1 MIVSLS
7 LILQG
12 RRPKSLAF
20 ILSAIFVF
28 SVGAVARAQ
37 TPANLNYEG
46 ETVTAIDLASRPES
60 DVEFL
65 RSLIIQQPGQPY
77 SNAKVQQSIAA
88 LQATGEFTAVRVQV
102 SPVNGGLRLIFV
114 MEPAYYLGLVRFPG
128 ATPTFNYTRLLQVVS
143 FPEGAP
149 FFREEMANATGALQ
163 TFLRREGFFVA
174 QVKPRT
180 EIDREHKLVNPVFE
194 ITLNRRAKVGA
205 IDFEGLSQAEVQ
217 QERAALSSF
226 WTHFEK
232 GRLKEGTTFSA
243 ERIQAAVTRIRN
255 TLAAN
260 GRLAQEVSLTSTNY
274 SPTANRVDLL
284 FHVKLGPS
292 LTVQIEGAH
301 IFKRT
306 LKKLTP
312 IYQESSY
319 DSDLLAESRMDL
331 ASYFQSRGYFDVQVA
346 SKVQQM
352 PDKIAVIFD
361 IQKGSK
367 HRVSKVAFT
376 GNQAIG
382 NSVLRAAVV
391 VKPKQWFFSRG
402 KYSEP
407 LLRASAGKIENMYRV
422 LGFPDVKVATRVQDL
437 ERNVNITFEI
447 TEGQRAVVHN
457 FQIVGGTG
465 LDTGKLPAHALR
477 LGLGKPYSPELEL
490 EDRNDIL
497 AYYLDLGFLNAQL
510 KSTATPFDGDKDRV
524 DVVYQIQRGPQTR
537 IQDVLYLGNVRT
549 KTNLI
554 AHTAALAPEMPLSES
569 KMLEAESNLY
579 NLGIFDWTSVGPRR
593 AEEITSQLL
602 GDVDPPSAPAPS
614 DGGAPDP
621 AAGNSAQGTSASS
634 VSAQQSPLGQN
645 QSAPRSQEIDAEQIQ
660 DVLVKIHES
669 QRNSIDYGGG
679 LELVSRGGTPP
690 GGAIVVPGLAPIPV
704 GSNFTTS
711 EQRFWSPI
719 GTFSYTLRNLRGRG
733 ETFTASILGSRLDNR
748 ATLTYGVPR
757 LWSTNWSSLLST
769 SAERSTLNPIFAD
782 TFTLGSFQV
791 QRPLNPRRTQTFIL
805 RYQFQHTVLS
815 DLLIPALVPQ
825 RDQNIRLSTLSVSY
839 IHDTR
844 DKPLDAH
851 HGVYQALNFGVTP
864 AALGASA
871 SFVKFLGQAAYY
883 VPITTHIT
891 WANNVR
897 LGFAKT
903 IFSSFVPLSEEFFSG
918 GSDTLRGFPID
929 GAGPQRP
936 VVACG
941 NSSDAATCTTISV
954 PVGGNMLMVLNSELR
969 FPIPL
974 NLPSVGKNLGGT
986 IFYDGGNVYS
996 NINLPLLWREYTN
1009 SVGVGVTYQ
1018 TPVGPVRFDIGHL
1031 LNPIAGISSVQFF
1044 LTLGQAF

>member
-1 MIVSLS
+1 MIVFLS

-12 RRPKSLAF
+12 QRPKSLTF
-20 ILSAIFVF
+20 ILSAIFMF
-28 SVGAVARAQ
+28 SAGAAARAQ
-37 TPANLNYEG
+37 TPTNLNYEG
-46 ETVTAIDLASRPES
+46 ETVTAIDLASRPEA

-88 LQATGEFTAVRVQV
+88 LQATGEFTALKLQV
-102 SPVNGGLRLIFV
+102 SPANGGLRLIFV
-114 MEPAYYLGLVRFPG
+114 MEPAYYLGLVQFPG

-143 FPEGAP
+143 FPEGSP

-205 IDFEGLSQAEVQ
+205 IDFEGLSPAEAQ
-217 QERAALSSF
+217 EERAALSSF
-226 WTHFEK
+226 WTHLEK
-232 GRLKEGTTFSA
+232 GRLKDGTTFTA
-243 ERIQAAVTRIRN
+243 ERIQAAVNRIRN
-255 TLAAN
+255 TLAGSN
-260 GRLAQEVSLTSTNY
+260 RLAQEVSLASANY
-274 SPTANRVDLL
+274 SPTTNRVDLL

-301 IFKRT
+301 ISKRT
-306 LKKLTP
+306 LKKIIP

-331 ASYFQSRGYFDVQVA
+331 ASYFQSKGYFEVQVA

-361 IQKGSK
+361 VQKGSK

-382 NSVLRAAVV
+382 NAALRAAVV
-391 VKPKQWFFSRG
+391 VKPKQWLFSRG
-402 KYSEP
+402 KYSET
-407 LLRASAGKIENMYRV
+407 LLRASSGKIENMYRV
-422 LGFPDVKVATRVQDL
+422 MGFSDVKVATRVQDL
-437 ERNVNITFEI
+437 EPNVNITFEI
-447 TEGQRAVVHN
+447 TEGKRAIVHN
-457 FQIVGGTG
+457 FQIVGGVG
-465 LDTGKLPAHALR
+465 LDTSKLPAHVLR
-477 LGLGKPYSPELEL
+477 LGAGKPYSPELEL

-510 KSTATPFDGDKDRV
+510 KSTATPFNGDKDRV

-537 IQDVLYLGNVRT
+537 IQDVVYLGNVRT

-554 AHTAALAPEMPLSES
+554 AHTTALTPEMPLSES
-569 KMLEAESNLY
+569 KMLAAESNLY
-579 NLGIFDWTSVGPRR
+579 NLAIFDWTSVGPRR
-593 AEEITSQLL
+593 AEDVTSQLVN
-602 GDVDPPSAPAPS
+602 DVDPPEDPAPS
-614 DGGAPDP
+614 DGGAAGLTARNP
-621 AAGNSAQGTSASS
+621 AEGLSVNSESGQESVPAQS
-634 VSAQQSPLGQN
+634 
-645 QSAPRSQEIDAEQIQ
+645 QSAPRTQESDAEQSQ
-660 DVLVKIHES
+660 EVLVKIHES
-669 QRNSIDYGGG
+669 QRNTIDYGGG

-719 GTFSYTLRNLRGRG
+719 GTFTYTLRNLRGRG
-733 ETFTASILGSRLDNR
+733 ETLTASILGSRLDNR
-748 ATLTYGVPR
+748 ATLTYGIPR
-757 LWSTNWSSLLST
+757 LWSTNWGSLLSA
-769 SAERSTLNPIFAD
+769 SAERSTVNPIFAD

-791 QRPLNPRRTQTFIL
+791 QRTLNPQRTQTLIL

-825 RDQNIRLSTLSVSY
+825 QDQNIRLSTLSVSY

-851 HGVYQALNFGVTP
+851 HGVYQTLNFGVTP

-871 SFVKFLGQAAYY
+871 SFVKFLGQSAYY
-883 VPITTHIT
+883 FPVTTHIT
-891 WANNVR
+891 WANNLR
-897 LGFAKT
+897 LGFAKP

-941 NSSDAATCTTISV
+941 NPSDPATCTTISV

>member
-1 MIVSLS
+1 MIVFLS

-12 RRPKSLAF
+12 QRPKSLTF
-20 ILSAIFVF
+20 ILSAIFMF
-28 SVGAVARAQ
+28 SAGAAARAQ
-37 TPANLNYEG
+37 TPTNLNYEG
-46 ETVTAIDLASRPES
+46 ETVTAIDLASRPEA

-88 LQATGEFTAVRVQV
+88 LQATGEFTALKLQV
-102 SPVNGGLRLIFV
+102 SPANGGLRLIFV
-114 MEPAYYLGLVRFPG
+114 MEPAYYLGLVQFPG

-143 FPEGAP
+143 FPEGSP

-205 IDFEGLSQAEVQ
+205 IDFEGLSPAEAQ
-217 QERAALSSF
+217 EERAALSSF
-226 WTHFEK
+226 WTHLEK
-232 GRLKEGTTFSA
+232 GRLKDGTTFTA
-243 ERIQAAVTRIRN
+243 ERIQAAVNRIRN
-255 TLAAN
+255 TLAGSN
-260 GRLAQEVSLTSTNY
+260 RLAQEVSLASANY
-274 SPTANRVDLL
+274 SPTTNRVDLL

-301 IFKRT
+301 ISKRT
-306 LKKLTP
+306 LKKIIP

-331 ASYFQSRGYFDVQVA
+331 ASYFQSKGYFEVQVA

-361 IQKGSK
+361 VQKGSK

-382 NSVLRAAVV
+382 NAALRAAVV
-391 VKPKQWFFSRG
+391 VKPKQWLFSRG
-402 KYSEP
+402 KYSET
-407 LLRASAGKIENMYRV
+407 LLRASSGKIENMYRV
-422 LGFPDVKVATRVQDL
+422 MGFSDVKVATRVQDL
-437 ERNVNITFEI
+437 EPNVNITFEI
-447 TEGQRAVVHN
+447 TEGKRAIVHN
-457 FQIVGGTG
+457 FQIVGGVG
-465 LDTGKLPAHALR
+465 LDTSKLPAHVLR
-477 LGLGKPYSPELEL
+477 LGAGKPYSPELEL

-510 KSTATPFDGDKDRV
+510 KSTATPFNGDKDRV

-537 IQDVLYLGNVRT
+537 IQDVVYLGNVRT

-554 AHTAALAPEMPLSES
+554 AHTTALTPEMPLSES
-569 KMLEAESNLY
+569 KMLAAESNLY
-579 NLGIFDWTSVGPRR
+579 NLAIFDWTSVGPRR
-593 AEEITSQLL
+593 AEDVTSQLVN
-602 GDVDPPSAPAPS
+602 DVDPPEDPAPS
-614 DGGAPDP
+614 DGGAAGLTARNP
-621 AAGNSAQGTSASS
+621 AEGLSVNSESGQESVPAQS
-634 VSAQQSPLGQN
+634 
-645 QSAPRSQEIDAEQIQ
+645 QSAPRTQESDAEQSQ
-660 DVLVKIHES
+660 EVLVKIHES
-669 QRNSIDYGGG
+669 QRNTIDYGGG

-719 GTFSYTLRNLRGRG
+719 GTFTYTLRNLRGRG
-733 ETFTASILGSRLDNR
+733 ETLTASILGSRLDNR
-748 ATLTYGVPR
+748 ATLTYGIPR
-757 LWSTNWSSLLST
+757 LWSTNWGSLLSA
-769 SAERSTLNPIFAD
+769 SAERSTVNPIFAD

-791 QRPLNPRRTQTFIL
+791 QRTLNPQRTQTLIL

-825 RDQNIRLSTLSVSY
+825 QDQNIRLSTLSVSY

-851 HGVYQALNFGVTP
+851 HGVYQTLNFGVTP

-871 SFVKFLGQAAYY
+871 SFVKFLGQSAYY
-883 VPITTHIT
+883 FPVTTHIT
-891 WANNVR
+891 WANNLR
-897 LGFAKT
+897 LGFAKP

-941 NSSDAATCTTISV
+941 NPSDPATCTTISV

-974 NLPSVGKNLGGT
+974 NLPSVGKTWAERFSTTAATCIRIL
-986 IFYDGGNVYS
+986 ICPYFGGN
-996 NINLPLLWREYTN
+996 T
-1009 SVGVGVTYQ
+1009 
-1018 TPVGPVRFDIGHL
+1018 
-1031 LNPIAGISSVQFF
+1031 PIAWELELPTKRRSARCASISA
-1044 LTLGQAF
+1044 TC

>member
-1 MIVSLS
+1 MILFSSL
-7 LILQG
+7 LLQG
-12 RRPKSLAF
+12 PRPKGLTF
-20 ILSAIFVF
+20 ILPAIFVLL
-28 SVGAVARAQ
+28 SGAVARAQ

-46 ETVTAIDLASRPES
+46 ETVTAIDLASRPEA

-65 RSLIIQQPGQPY
+65 RSLIVQQPGQPY
-77 SNAKVQQSIAA
+77 SNAKVQQSVAN
-88 LQATGEFTAVRVQV
+88 LQSTGEFTAVRLQV
-102 SPVNGGLRLIFV
+102 SPASGGGLRLIFV
-114 MEPAYYLGLVRFPG
+114 MEPAYYLGLVQFPG
-128 ATPTFNYTRLLQVVS
+128 AIPTFTYTRLLQVVS

-149 FFREEMANATGALQ
+149 FFRQEMANATGALQ

-174 QVKPRT
+174 QVKPMT
-180 EIDREHKLVNPVFE
+180 ETDRDHKLVSPVFD

-205 IDFEGLSQAEVQ
+205 IDFDGLSQAEAQ
-217 QERAALSSF
+217 RERTALSSF

-232 GRLKEGTTFSA
+232 GRLKDGTTFSA
-243 ERIQAAVTRIRN
+243 QRIQAAVTRIRN
-255 TLAAN
+255 TLAAS
-260 GRLAQEVSLTSTNY
+260 GRLAQEVSLASTNY
-274 SPTANRVDLL
+274 SPTANRADLL

-292 LTVQIEGAH
+292 LTVHIEGAH

-306 LKKLTP
+306 LKKLLP
-312 IYQESSY
+312 IYQENSY
-319 DSDLLAESRMDL
+319 DTDLLAESRMDL
-331 ASYFQSRGYFDVQVA
+331 ASYFQSKGYFDVQVA
-346 SKVQQM
+346 SKVQQTS
-352 PDKIAVIFD
+352 DIVAVIFD
-361 IQKGSK
+361 VQKGSK

-376 GNQAIG
+376 GNQTIG
-382 NSVLRAAVV
+382 TAALRAAVV
-391 VKPKQWFFSRG
+391 VKRKQWVFSRG
-402 KYSEP
+402 KYSET
-407 LLRASAGKIENMYRV
+407 LLRASIGKIENMYKV
-422 LGFPDVKVATRVQDL
+422 MGFPDVNVATRVQDL
-437 ERNVNITFEI
+437 EPNVDVTFEI
-447 TEGQRAVVHN
+447 TEGKRAVVHN
-457 FQIVGGTG
+457 FQIVGGAG
-465 LDTGKLPAHALR
+465 LDTSKLPAHALR
-477 LGLGKPYSPELEL
+477 LGAGKPYSPELEL

-497 AYYLDLGFLNAQL
+497 AYYLDAGYLNAQL
-510 KSTATPFDGDKDRV
+510 KSTAMPVNGDKYRV
-524 DVVYQIQRGPQTR
+524 DVVYQVQRGPQTR
-537 IQDVLYLGNVRT
+537 IQDVVYLGNVRT
-549 KTNLI
+549 KTSLI
-554 AHTAALAPEMPLSES
+554 AHTAALTPEMPLSET
-569 KMLEAESNLY
+569 KMLSAQSDLY

-593 AEEITSQLL
+593 AEEVTSQLI
-602 GDVDPPSAPAPS
+602 DADPPAAPAPVDARP
-614 DGGAPDP
+614 DGA
-621 AAGNSAQGTSASS
+621 SASPGP
-634 VSAQQSPLGQN
+634 AQQAPPVRN
-645 QSAPRSQEIDAEQIQ
+645 QPAPQTQDSGAEQSQ

-679 LELVSRGGTPP
+679 VELVSRGGTPP

-711 EQRFWSPI
+711 EERFWSPI

-733 ETFTASILGSRLDNR
+733 ETLTASILGSRLDNR
-748 ATLTYGVPR
+748 VTLTYGVPR
-757 LWSTNWSSLLST
+757 LWSTNWSSLLSA

-791 QRPLNPRRTQTFIL
+791 QRALNPKRTQTFML

-815 DLLIPALVPQ
+815 HLLIPDLVPE
-825 RDQNIRLSTLSVSY
+825 RDLNIRLSTFSVSY

-851 HGVYQALNFGVTP
+851 RGVYQTLNFGVTP

-883 VPITTHIT
+883 VPMTTHIT
-891 WANNVR
+891 WANNAR

-941 NSSDAATCTTISV
+941 NSSDPATCSTISV
-954 PVGGNMLMVLNSELR
+954 PVGGNMLLVLNSELR

-974 NLPSVGKNLGGT
+974 NLPYVGKNLGGT
-986 IFYDGGNVYS
+986 VFYDGGNVYS

-1009 SVGVGVTYQ
+1009 SVGLGITYQ
-1018 TPVGPVRFDIGHL
+1018 TPVGPVRFDVGHL
-1031 LNPIAGISSVQFF
+1031 LNPIVGISSLQVF